1 MESFMSIKKKLGMGV
16 LTAALGISLIGGGT
30 FAYFSDTATQ
40 TNTFASG
47 TIVLDVDPTVQIP
60 MENIKPGDWMPRS
73 FELQNNGSL
82 DMKYVDLKTE
92 YKVTKNGE
100 AVPNPLANKYAEQ
113 LYVQFLK
120 NTTGD
125 EDYEVLFE
133 VSLKDL
139 RDLTPEDLATKVN
152 LEEIM
157 LEEGY
162 EYWQWIIWPLFG
174 KWVTVDP
181 IFGEVSEEITGIKA
195 GETADFTVQFRFNDT
210 GKAQND
216 LQDLDLDL
224 TWTFEGFQ
232 TDGEER

>member
-1 MESFMSIKKKLGMGV
+1 MSLKKKLGLGIAS
-16 LTAALGISLIGGGT
+16 AALGISLVAGGT
-30 FAYFSDTATQ
+30 YAYFSDTATQ
-40 TNTFASG
+40 ANTFASG
-47 TIVLDVDPTVQIP
+47 TIILDVDPTVQVP
-60 MENIKPGDWMPRS
+60 MENLKPGDWMPRS
-73 FELQNNGSL
+73 FELQNNGTL
-82 DMKYVDLKTE
+82 DMKYVDLTTS
-92 YKVTKNGE
+92 YTVTKNGE
-100 AVPNPLANKYAEQ
+100 NVSNALANKYAEQ

-152 LEEIM
+152 IEEIM
-157 LEEGY
+157 LQEGY
-162 EYWQWIIWPLFG
+162 RDWQWIIWPLFG
-174 KWVTVDP
+174 YWVTVDP
-181 IFGEVSEEITGIKA
+181 VFGEVPEEITGIKA
-195 GETADFTVQFRFNDT
+195 GETADFAVQFRFNDT
-210 GKAQND
+210 GSAQND